1 MILLRAQPPLQH
13 DLPLDGRPLSD
24 MGTAQCGA
32 PFAMSGR
39 ALPDAACVASATFEL
54 LPSAFP
60 IAFKIFA
67 MVIPPNRQR
76 ETTLVSHR
84 PR

>member
-32 PFAMSGR
+32 PFAMSFTLSGEPARVDIHIPLKAIER
-39 ALPDAACVASATFEL
+39 AVQ
-54 LPSAFP
+54 AFSP
-60 IAFKIFA
+60 QQP
-67 MVIPPNRQR
+67 M
-76 ETTLVSHR
+76 
-84 PR
+84 